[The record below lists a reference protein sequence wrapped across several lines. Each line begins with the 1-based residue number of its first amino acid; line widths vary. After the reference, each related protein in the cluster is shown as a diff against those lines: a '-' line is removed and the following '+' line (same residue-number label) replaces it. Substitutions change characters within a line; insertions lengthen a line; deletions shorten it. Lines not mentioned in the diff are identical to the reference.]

1 MRQLVIKTILN
12 RFSNGGFRGMG
23 LSSIIF
29 PKKLSEVVGREIE
42 WEDELTHKE
51 VKNLLKSFT
60 DQQLIDVLTMQAKD

>member
-1 MRQLVIKTILN
+1 MRQLVVKTILS
-12 RFSNGGFRGMG
+12 RFKNGGFRGMG

-29 PKKLSEVVGREIE
+29 PKKLSEIVGREIE

-60 DQQLIDVLTMQAKD
+60 DQQLIDVLTIQAKD